1 MKVMSATTL
10 STYTTGAG
18 ADRVGAIVSSAPT
31 ATYSAARNTMTQSI
45 QVTGFQ
51 ANLVV
56 AAGETL
62 TVTGRN
68 RLNLSTRKLILD
80 ETGASILFS
89 GTVTSSV
96 TLNGSG
102 VGTLVIT
109 GPAIFEATG
118 AYNTVDSAL
127 AIGDVVTLGGAASKV
142 IQPNMFWNKQA
153 FSVGSVPIKKLYSTD
168 TVATTEDGLQF
179 RISRGSSFL
188 NNEQKVRIDFR
199 PAYGVMNPFFAG
211 QGFGRA

>member
-1 MKVMSATTL
+1 M
-10 STYTTGAG
+10 
-18 ADRVGAIVSSAPT
+18 
-31 ATYSAARNTMTQSI
+31 
-45 QVTGFQ
+45 
-51 ANLVV
+51 
-56 AAGETL
+56 
-62 TVTGRN
+62 
-68 RLNLSTRKLILD
+68 ILD
-80 ETGASILFS
+80 ETGASVLFS
-89 GTVTSSV
+89 GTVTASV
-96 TLNGSG
+96 TLNASG

-109 GPAIFEATG
+109 GPAIYEATG

-127 AIGDVVTLGGAASKV
+127 AIGDVVTLGGAASTV
-142 IQPNMFWNKQA
+142 IQPNLFWHKQA

-211 QGFGRA
+211 QGFGRS